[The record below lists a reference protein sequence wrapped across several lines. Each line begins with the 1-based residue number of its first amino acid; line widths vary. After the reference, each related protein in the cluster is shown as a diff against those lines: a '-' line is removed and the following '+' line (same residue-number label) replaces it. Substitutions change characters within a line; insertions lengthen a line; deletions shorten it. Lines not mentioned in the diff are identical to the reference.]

1 LHVFARW
8 RTCRYREAFDLA
20 AAIYRQMQQ
29 PARIVVVGAG
39 AVGAYV
45 GAHIAR
51 AGYACSLIDP
61 WPEHVDAINAHGV
74 RFAGAGGAYAVRIPA
89 FHERDIAARAG
100 TGFDVAFVCAKL
112 YDTHR
117 ATSLIAPHLAPDGFV
132 VTLQNGLV
140 EDVVADV
147 VGAARTLGCIGSTL
161 SVDLHAPGEIE
172 RTRAPGGSRYTVFK
186 VGEID
191 GAMTRRLESLVAML
205 GAVDSAAATT
215 NLRGERWAKLV
226 ANTMTTGV
234 CALSDWTMR
243 ELLAD
248 PRVRPLLIRLSAEAV
263 KVGMALGY
271 DIAPIRGLP
280 PQCWTDADDG
290 DAGAAAR
297 VDAALRTEL
306 ERIVG
311 PGISGTAQD
320 LRKGRRTEVDFMN
333 GFVADQGRRIGTPAP
348 AHERVAHWVRD
359 MEQGRAR
366 PALDDVLGLA

>member
-1 LHVFARW
+1 
-8 RTCRYREAFDLA
+8 
-20 AAIYRQMQQ
+20 MQQ

-51 AGYACSLIDP
+51 AGYACALLDP
-61 WPEHVDAINAHGV
+61 WSEHVDAINARGV
-74 RFAGAGGAYAVRIPA
+74 RFSGAGGTYAVRIPA
-89 FHERDIAARAG
+89 FHDRDVAACAG
-100 TGFDVAFVCAKL
+100 PGFDVVFVCAKL

-117 ATSLIAPHLAPDGFV
+117 AASLIAPYLTPDGVV

-147 VGAARTLGCIGSTL
+147 VGPARTLGCIGSTL

-186 VGEID
+186 IGEID
-191 GAMTRRLESLVAML
+191 GTVTRRVESLVTML

-234 CALSDWTMR
+234 CALSDWTMSD
-243 ELLAD
+243 LLAD
-248 PRVRPLLIRLSAEAV
+248 ARVRPLLIRLSAEAV
-263 KVGMALGY
+263 RVGVALGY

-280 PQCWTDADDG
+280 AQCWTDAHEG
-290 DAGAAAR
+290 DADAVAKI
-297 VDAALRTEL
+297 DAALRTEL

-333 GFVADQGRRIGTPAP
+333 GFVADQGSRVGAPAP
-348 AHERVAHWVRD
+348 AHERVAQWIRD
-359 MEQGRAR
+359 MEKGRAR
-366 PALDDVLGLA
+366 PALDDVLALA